1 MDYIRAFII
10 GGIICVIGQIF
21 IDTTRLPPAYILIV
35 FVVLGALLSALGLYQ
50 PLIDIGKAGAMI
62 PITGFGHSL
71 ATGVIEDVDKYGFLG
86 IFTGGLR
93 AGAAGITVAVVFGY
107 LMAILFDPK
116 SN

>member
-1 MDYIRAFII
+1 MDYVRAFII
-10 GGIICVIGQIF
+10 GGLICVVGQMF

-35 FVVLGALLSALGLYQ
+35 FVVLGAILSALGLYQ
-50 PLIDIGKAGAMI
+50 PLVNVGKAGAMI

-107 LMAILFDPK
+107 LMAILFNPK

>member
-10 GGIICVIGQIF
+10 GGLICVIGQIF

-35 FVVLGALLSALGLYQ
+35 FVVLGASLSALGIYQ
-50 PLIDIGKAGAMI
+50 PLVDIGKAGAMI

-107 LMAILFDPK
+107 LMAILFNPK